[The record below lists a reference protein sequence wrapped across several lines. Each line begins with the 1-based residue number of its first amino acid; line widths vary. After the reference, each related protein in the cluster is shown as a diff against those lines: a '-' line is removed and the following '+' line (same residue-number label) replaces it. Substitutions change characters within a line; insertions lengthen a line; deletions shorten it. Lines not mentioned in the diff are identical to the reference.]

1 MIMDKPTTGSS
12 FSANSF
18 FLGAGFFNVP
28 REIVDEGFETGKD
41 AECDIVAGRVGLGL
55 ASGEL
60 GWLDPHLMASIFRQK
75 EDRFWHV
82 SSLEACSAWSRFSR
96 LMFLAGPFVVWNKKL
111 PVLFFFF
118 QKSTKEKKREEKN
131 TNEYRSHTSS
141 GFSWGAWWSEATG
154 TATGIWLGGLWLVT
168 RARGFD
174 VASLLGFGFDFD
186 AGNLFFG
193 FGFSDRVDSTGT
205 VLAPDFF
212 MRNLYQ
218 EYQRELLRV
227 FFFWPSD
234 RMVSST
240 DFWSEA
246 LLEYP
251 KQQPRKLVLVGLV
264 WWGFLWVLAM
274 EDAERNRH
282 GWMRTLRPGK
292 DYI

>member
-1 MIMDKPTTGSS
+1 MDKPTTGSS

-28 REIVDEGFETGKD
+28 REIVDEGFETGKV
-41 AECDIVAGRVGLGL
+41 AECEIAAGRVGLGL

-96 LMFLAGPFVVWNKKL
+96 LMFLAGPFVV
-111 PVLFFFF
+111 
-118 QKSTKEKKREEKN
+118 
-131 TNEYRSHTSS
+131 SS

-264 WWGFLWVLAM
+264 W
-274 EDAERNRH
+274 
-282 GWMRTLRPGK
+282 
-292 DYI
+292 